1 MESNEGSHTHLRW
14 IVPHAITI
22 LIGFGVILYG
32 FSVYVTDKAAGGE
45 FSKSVLSVAFA
56 GSVFTGG
63 LLALPVGRYADK
75 HGVRTMVGAGST
87 VAALGLAAFSV
98 SQEPWQ
104 VIAAWWLIIG
114 PASAAIYYEPAY
126 IAIDQ
131 WLLPDRRARAIA
143 ILTVIG
149 GLSGII
155 FIPLAGWLVSLMEWR
170 AAVLVLAALLFV
182 AGGSTALF
190 ALPGA
195 PDRTDHVNAQTVR
208 DFALKSLL
216 KDRRFLLYTLAM
228 TIVFLATQGVI
239 IHRVALFS
247 EAGFSLQ
254 QVTTWAALA
263 SAISLPGR
271 WIGPMLAARFGP
283 IRVQTTIVLIV
294 TTGVLFMLDGTSQWQ
309 MIAHFALFGLAFGG
323 IFPLRAMVMSDW
335 FSGPNYG
342 RIMGAQW
349 GITVL
354 IGASGSAIVG
364 ISRDISGGYQASI
377 ILIIAMLAVAIVAM
391 GASPRFAPAE
401 QDAKPGAKRTG
412 A

>member
-1 MESNEGSHTHLRW
+1 MDPAEETPTHLRW

-22 LIGFGVILYG
+22 LISFGVILYG
-32 FSVYVTDKAAGGE
+32 FSVYVTDEAAGGE

-75 HGVRTMVGAGST
+75 HGIRVMVGVGST
-87 VAALGLAAFSV
+87 VAAVGLAAFAASR
-98 SQEPWQ
+98 QPWQ

-114 PASAAIYYEPAY
+114 PASAMVYYEPAY

-131 WLLPDRRARAIA
+131 WLPPDRRARSLA

-155 FIPLAGWLVSLMEWR
+155 FIPLAGWLVSVMEWR
-170 AAVLVLAALLFV
+170 AAVLVLAALILL

-190 ALPGA
+190 ALPGV
-195 PDRTDHVNAQTVR
+195 PDRTEHVISRAARNFSLR
-208 DFALKSLL
+208 SLL
-216 KDRRFLLYTLAM
+216 RDRRFLLYTLAM

-239 IHRVALFS
+239 IHRVALFA
-247 EAGFSLQ
+247 EAGFSLKE
-254 QVTTWAALA
+254 VTTWAAVA

-271 WIGPMLAARFGP
+271 WIGPMMAARFGA
-283 IRVQTTIVLIV
+283 IRVQTGIVLIV
-294 TTGVLFMLDGTSQWQ
+294 TAGVLLMLDGTSQWQ
-309 MIAHFALFGLAFGG
+309 MIGHFALFGLAFGG

-354 IGASGSAIVG
+354 VGASGSAIVG
-364 ISRDISGGYQASI
+364 ISRDLSGGYQASI
-377 ILIIAMLAVAIVAM
+377 VLIIMMLAVAIVAM
-391 GASPRFAPAE
+391 AASPGFAPVN
-401 QDAKPGAKRTG
+401 AKRTE